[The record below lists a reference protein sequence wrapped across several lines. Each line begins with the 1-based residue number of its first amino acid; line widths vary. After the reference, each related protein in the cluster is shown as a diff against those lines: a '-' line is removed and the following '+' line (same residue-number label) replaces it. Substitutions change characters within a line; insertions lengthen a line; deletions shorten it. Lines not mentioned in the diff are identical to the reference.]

1 MPTPPRLAWP
11 FDRETALTPPPEFA
25 QIRQS
30 CPFSEVETWNGEPA
44 WIATRWEDVR
54 TVLADHRFSSNPA
67 TPGVMPAPS
76 EAALTFWQNKG
87 TFDKLDPPEHDHE
100 RKMVTPEFTV
110 RNIERYREAVTDIV
124 DRLLDD
130 MQAQGG
136 VVDLVEAFGNP
147 LPAQITCVMMGLP
160 VSDAPFFRR
169 QLLTF
174 MSQASSPDES
184 KGAMQALL
192 DYFDAVVADRLD
204 HPTDDVAG
212 RLVTDHVVNGTL
224 TGEGARRMLLDLLI
238 GGLDTTSSMIALGT
252 VTLLEHP
259 EQLRLLE
266 EHPAQWNQAVEE
278 LLRYLTIAQFIG
290 SRTATDDVEIGG
302 VTVERGHGVIASLLA
317 ANWDPERFERPEE
330 FDVTRDARGHVA
342 FGFGV
347 HQCIGQPLARLEL
360 QIAMPRLFERFPQLS
375 LVTTSADLEFN
386 RTTIHTAKQVL
397 VDLGAPA

>member
-1 MPTPPRLAWP
+1 MTTPRPAWP
-11 FDRETALTPPPEFA
+11 FDRASALTPPAEFA
-25 QIRQS
+25 QIRQT

-110 RNIERYREAVTDIV
+110 RNVEQYRDAVIEIV
-124 DRLLDD
+124 DQLLDE
-130 MQAQGG
+130 MQARGG
-136 VVDLVEAFGNP
+136 VVDLVQAFGNP

-160 VSDAPFFRR
+160 TSDAPFFRR

-174 MSQASSPDES
+174 MSQASSQDES
-184 KGAMQALL
+184 KAAMQALL
-192 DYFDAVVADRLD
+192 DYFDRVVADRID
-204 HPTDDVAG
+204 QPTDDVAG
-212 RLVTDHVVNGTL
+212 RLVTHHVVNGEL
-224 TGEGARRMLLDLLI
+224 TREGARRMLLDLLI

-259 EQLRLLE
+259 DQLHLLRE
-266 EHPAQWNQAVEE
+266 NPAQWNQAVEE

-290 SRTATDDVEIGG
+290 SRTATDDVEIGTT
-302 VTVERGHGVIASLLA
+302 TVRRGDGVIASLLA
-317 ANWDPERFERPEE
+317 ANWDPERFERPDQ

-360 QIAMPRLFERFPQLS
+360 QIAMPRLFERFPHLT
-375 LVTTSADLEFN
+375 LVTTSRDLEFN
-386 RTTIHTAKQVL
+386 RTTIHTAKEVL
-397 VDLGAPA
+397 VDLGEPA